1 MEVVHSP
8 TRYARTTRPFV
19 YSLPSG
25 MRLRGLQFSVVALLL
40 FGCLFGQNTV
50 VGVVSNSDATV
61 KRVRSK
67 TIAAQ
72 CGLSYSVINNRYE
85 TRALYKPG
93 LNLGLVRRFSPWF
106 ALELGFN
113 RYFRHDALSLADIQS
128 WSADLNGQLSMK
140 IGESD
145 LYFRTIFGVGYVD
158 WKGYYVGP
166 NLNDNY
172 HYYYGKLLNDRF
184 LNANLGWGFSHMF
197 MKQRLEGFSDFRLR
211 IAKDPRVLFSITDT
225 AFLFGIRYTLLD
237 SDNQNE
243 KQGKADRK
251 GNKNKKSHVYK
262 WLKNR

>member
-1 MEVVHSP
+1 MIIHYL
-8 TRYARTTRPFV
+8 RA
-19 YSLPSG
+19 
-25 MRLRGLQFSVVALLL
+25 MRLFRLHFSFVSLLL
-40 FGCLFGQNTV
+40 IGCLHGQNTV
-50 VGVVSNSDATV
+50 VGVVANSEGTE
-61 KRVRSK
+61 KNVRPK
-67 TIAAQ
+67 TLAVQ
-72 CGLSYSVINNRYE
+72 SGLSYSVINNRFE

-113 RYFRHDALSLADIQS
+113 RYFRHDAISLADIQS

-145 LYFRTIFGVGYVD
+145 LYFRTVFGLGYVD

-172 HYYYGKLLNDRF
+172 HYYFGKLLNDRF
-184 LNANLGWGFSHMF
+184 MTANLGWGFSHMF
-197 MKQRLEGFSDFRLR
+197 MKQRLEGFGDFRLR

-237 SDNQNE
+237 SNNQSE
-243 KQGKADRK
+243 KQGRADRK
-251 GNKNKKSHVYK
+251 GNKNKKSHDDM
-262 WLKNR
+262 W